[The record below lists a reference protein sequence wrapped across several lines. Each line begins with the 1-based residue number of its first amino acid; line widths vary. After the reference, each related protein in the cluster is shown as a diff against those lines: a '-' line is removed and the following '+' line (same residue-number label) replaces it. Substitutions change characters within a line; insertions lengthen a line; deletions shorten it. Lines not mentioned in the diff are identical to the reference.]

1 MPRSRSIALSG
12 SRASDIV
19 NGIRKQMGL
28 CTPPPLSAPKAPL
41 RELDTANVW
50 KILSYTDASF
60 NQPLG
65 CTSINTE
72 PIQIATGVVGS
83 AMIID
88 EEMGMD
94 WEFEQPPQTILQIME
109 VDMARQG
116 MDIDGDVIMGEPD
129 DDVSTFP
136 LPIMLCSSVQSSE
149 SPEIEMASL
158 PAYTF
163 PSLDAPAPI
172 VNNLPASVPSTL
184 LASPMLVG
192 ESWSSSYIFSGKG
205 KERALPSI
213 SEVVE
218 RCVMKS
224 AAPSLRGTNNEDEGC
239 VMKFAAPSLRA
250 IKEEDEDE
258 GCVMKF
264 TAPSKRAT
272 TDEDLPV
279 SSYMLGYIDG
289 RPSSSVST
297 PDHGPKAVDAKV
309 PILTI

>member
-1 MPRSRSIALSG
+1 MTLSG
-12 SRASDIV
+12 SRANDIV

-41 RELDTANVW
+41 RELNTANVSTV
-50 KILSYTDASF
+50 LTYSNVSY
-60 NQPLG
+60 NQPST
-65 CTSINTE
+65 CTSIDTDLF
-72 PIQIATGVVGS
+72 QITSEVVGG
-83 AMIID
+83 AMIVD

-129 DDVSTFP
+129 DHVSTFP

-158 PAYTF
+158 PAYTV
-163 PSLDAPAPI
+163 PTLDAPAPI

-192 ESWSSSYIFSGKG
+192 ESWSSSYTSSGKG

-224 AAPSLRGTNNEDEGC
+224 AAPSLRRTNNEDEGC

-272 TDEDLPV
+272 TDEDLPG

-289 RPSSSVST
+289 RPSSSLST
-297 PDHGPKAVDAKV
+297 PDHGPKTVDAKV

>member
-1 MPRSRSIALSG
+1 
-12 SRASDIV
+12 
-19 NGIRKQMGL
+19 MGL

-41 RELDTANVW
+41 RELDTANVS
-50 KILSYTDASF
+50 KVLSYTDASF
-60 NQPLG
+60 NQPSI
-65 CTSINTE
+65 CTSTNAE
-72 PIQIATGVVGS
+72 PIQFTTDVVGGS
-83 AMIID
+83 MIID

-94 WEFEQPPQTILQIME
+94 WEFEQPSPIVAQMMD
-109 VDMARQG
+109 VDLARQG

-129 DDVSTFP
+129 EYVSTLP
-136 LPIMLCSSVQSSE
+136 LPIMLCSSNQSSE

-163 PSLDAPAPI
+163 PILDAPAPI
-172 VNNLPASVPSTL
+172 TNDSPASFPLTL

-192 ESWSSSYIFSGKG
+192 ESWSSSYIPSGKG
-205 KERALPSI
+205 KERTLSSI
-213 SEVVE
+213 SEEVE
-218 RCVMKS
+218 S
-224 AAPSLRGTNNEDEGC
+224 A

-264 TAPSKRAT
+264 TAPGKRAT

-279 SSYMLGYIDG
+279 SSYMLGYVDG

>member
-1 MPRSRSIALSG
+1 MPRTRSIAVSS

-41 RELDTANVW
+41 RELDTANVS
-50 KILSYTDASF
+50 KVLSYTDASF
-60 NQPLG
+60 TQPSG
-65 CTSINTE
+65 CIPIAPG
-72 PIQIATGVVGS
+72 PIQAASEVFGG

-94 WEFEQPPQTILQIME
+94 WEFEQAPQTILQIME
-109 VDMARQG
+109 VDMAAQG
-116 MDIDGDVIMGEPD
+116 RDIDGDVIMGEPD
-129 DDVSTFP
+129 DHVSTFP

-163 PSLDAPAPI
+163 PTLDDPPPPI

-192 ESWSSSYIFSGKG
+192 ESWSSSYTSSGKG

-213 SEVVE
+213 SEEVE
-218 RCVMKS
+218 RC
-224 AAPSLRGTNNEDEGC
+224 
-239 VMKFAAPSLRA
+239 SLRA

-272 TDEDLPV
+272 TDEDLPG

-297 PDHGPKAVDAKV
+297 PDHGLKAVDAKV

>member
-1 MPRSRSIALSG
+1 MTLSG

-28 CTPPPLSAPKAPL
+28 CIPPPLAAPKAPL
-41 RELDTANVW
+41 RELDTANVS
-50 KILSYTDASF
+50 KVLSYADASF

-65 CTSINTE
+65 YTCINRK
-72 PIQIATGVVGS
+72 PIQYNGEVVAG
-83 AMIID
+83 AMIVD
-88 EEMGMD
+88 EEMGME
-94 WEFEQPPQTILQIME
+94 WEFEQPPSTVSQMMD

-116 MDIDGDVIMGEPD
+116 MDIDGDVIMGEPEEY
-129 DDVSTFP
+129 VST
-136 LPIMLCSSVQSSE
+136 LSLSSVLRSSNQSSE

-163 PSLDAPAPI
+163 PILDAPAPI
-172 VNNLPASVPSTL
+172 VNVLPASVPSTL

-192 ESWSSSYIFSGKG
+192 ESSSSSYTSSDKG
-205 KERALPSI
+205 KDRALPSI
-213 SEVVE
+213 SEEVE
-218 RCVMKS
+218 R
-224 AAPSLRGTNNEDEGC
+224 A

-250 IKEEDEDE
+250 IKEEHEDE

-264 TAPSKRAT
+264 TPPSKRAT
-272 TDEDLPV
+272 TDEDLPG

-289 RPSSSVST
+289 RPSSSLST

>member
-1 MPRSRSIALSG
+1 MTLSG
-12 SRASDIV
+12 SRANDIV

-41 RELDTANVW
+41 RELDTANVS
-50 KILSYTDASF
+50 KDLSYTDASF

-65 CTSINTE
+65 CTSINAE
-72 PIQIATGVVGS
+72 PIQFTGEVVAG
-83 AMIID
+83 AMIVD

-94 WEFEQPPQTILQIME
+94 WEFEQPPPIVAQMMD
-109 VDMARQG
+109 VDMAAQG
-116 MDIDGDVIMGEPD
+116 RDIDGDVIMGEPD
-129 DDVSTFP
+129 EYVSIFH
-136 LPIMLCSSVQSSE
+136 LPTVLCSSNQSSE

-158 PAYTF
+158 PAYTC
-163 PSLDAPAPI
+163 PILDAPTPI
-172 VNNLPASVPSTL
+172 ANHLPASIPSTL
-184 LASPMLVG
+184 LASPILVG
-192 ESWSSSYIFSGKG
+192 SSSSSSYIPSGKG

-213 SEVVE
+213 SDVE
-218 RCVMKS
+218 R
-224 AAPSLRGTNNEDEGC
+224 A

-272 TDEDLPV
+272 TDEDLPS
-279 SSYMLGYIDG
+279 SSYMLGYVDG
-289 RPSSSVST
+289 RPSSSLST
-297 PDHGPKAVDAKV
+297 PDNGLKAVDAKV

>member
-1 MPRSRSIALSG
+1 MTLSG
-12 SRASDIV
+12 SRANHIV

-41 RELDTANVW
+41 RELNTANVSTV
-50 KILSYTDASF
+50 LTYSNVSY
-60 NQPLG
+60 NQPST
-65 CTSINTE
+65 CTSINTDLFQVTSE
-72 PIQIATGVVGS
+72 VVDG
-83 AMIID
+83 AMIVD

-109 VDMARQG
+109 VDMAAQG
-116 MDIDGDVIMGEPD
+116 RDIDGDVIMGEPD
-129 DDVSTFP
+129 EYVSTFP

-158 PAYTF
+158 PAYTV
-163 PSLDAPAPI
+163 PTLDAPAPI
-172 VNNLPASVPSTL
+172 ANDSPASLPLTL

-192 ESWSSSYIFSGKG
+192 ESWSSSYTSSGKG
-205 KERALPSI
+205 KQRALPSI
-213 SEVVE
+213 SEEVE
-218 RCVMKS
+218 S
-224 AAPSLRGTNNEDEGC
+224 A

-272 TDEDLPV
+272 TDEDLPG

-289 RPSSSVST
+289 RPSSSLST
-297 PDHGPKAVDAKV
+297 PDHGLKAVDAKV

>member
-1 MPRSRSIALSG
+1 MTLSG
-12 SRASDIV
+12 SRANDIV

-41 RELDTANVW
+41 RELDTANVSTV
-50 KILSYTDASF
+50 LTYSNVSY
-60 NQPLG
+60 NQPST
-65 CTSINTE
+65 CTSINTDLFQVTSE
-72 PIQIATGVVGS
+72 VAGG
-83 AMIID
+83 AMIVD

-94 WEFEQPPQTILQIME
+94 WEFEEPLQTVLQIME

-129 DDVSTFP
+129 EYVSTFP
-136 LPIMLCSSVQSSE
+136 LPLMLCSLIQSSE
-149 SPEIEMASL
+149 SPEIEMAVL

-163 PSLDAPAPI
+163 PSLDDPAPPI

-192 ESWSSSYIFSGKG
+192 ESWSSSYISSGKG

-218 RCVMKS
+218 R
-224 AAPSLRGTNNEDEGC
+224 
-239 VMKFAAPSLRA
+239 
-250 IKEEDEDE
+250 
-258 GCVMKF
+258 CVMKF

-289 RPSSSVST
+289 RPSSSLST

>member
-1 MPRSRSIALSG
+1 MTLSG
-12 SRASDIV
+12 SRANDIV

-41 RELDTANVW
+41 RELNTANVSTV
-50 KILSYTDASF
+50 LTYSNVSY
-60 NQPLG
+60 NQPST
-65 CTSINTE
+65 CTSINTDLFQVTSE
-72 PIQIATGVVGS
+72 VAGG
-83 AMIID
+83 AMIVD

-129 DDVSTFP
+129 DHVSTFP

-158 PAYTF
+158 PAYTV
-163 PSLDAPAPI
+163 PTLDAPAPI

-192 ESWSSSYIFSGKG
+192 ESWSSSYTSSGKG
-205 KERALPSI
+205 KQRALPSI
-213 SEVVE
+213 SEEVE
-218 RCVMKS
+218 S
-224 AAPSLRGTNNEDEGC
+224 A

-272 TDEDLPV
+272 TDEDLPG

-289 RPSSSVST
+289 RPSSSLST
-297 PDHGPKAVDAKV
+297 PDHGLKAVDAKV

>member
-12 SRASDIV
+12 SRANDIV

-41 RELDTANVW
+41 RELDTANVSRV
-50 KILSYTDASF
+50 LSYTDTSF
-60 NQPLG
+60 NQPSI
-65 CTSINTE
+65 CTSINAET
-72 PIQIATGVVGS
+72 IQFTTDVAGGS
-83 AMIID
+83 MIID

-94 WEFEQPPQTILQIME
+94 WEFEQPPQMNLQIME

-129 DDVSTFP
+129 DHVSTFP

-158 PAYTF
+158 PAYTV
-163 PSLDAPAPI
+163 PTLDAPAPI

-192 ESWSSSYIFSGKG
+192 ESWSSSYTSSGKG
-205 KERALPSI
+205 KQRALPSI
-213 SEVVE
+213 SEEVE
-218 RCVMKS
+218 S
-224 AAPSLRGTNNEDEGC
+224 A

-272 TDEDLPV
+272 TDEDLPG

-289 RPSSSVST
+289 RPSSSLST
-297 PDHGPKAVDAKV
+297 PDHGLKAVDAKV

>member
-1 MPRSRSIALSG
+1 
-12 SRASDIV
+12 
-19 NGIRKQMGL
+19 MGL

-41 RELDTANVW
+41 RELDTANVS
-50 KILSYTDASF
+50 KVLTYTDASF
-60 NQPLG
+60 NQPSI
-65 CTSINTE
+65 CTSINAET
-72 PIQIATGVVGS
+72 IQFTSEVIGG
-83 AMIID
+83 AMIVD

-129 DDVSTFP
+129 EYVSTFP
-136 LPIMLCSSVQSSE
+136 LPMMLCSSVQSSE

-158 PAYTF
+158 PAYTL
-163 PSLDAPAPI
+163 PTLDAPAPI
-172 VNNLPASVPSTL
+172 ANDSPSSFPLTL

-192 ESWSSSYIFSGKG
+192 ESWSSSYTSSGKG
-205 KERALPSI
+205 KERTLPSI
-213 SEVVE
+213 SEEVE
-218 RCVMKS
+218 S
-224 AAPSLRGTNNEDEGC
+224 A

-250 IKEEDEDE
+250 IKEEDEDEDEDE

-272 TDEDLPV
+272 TDEDLPG

-289 RPSSSVST
+289 RPSSSLST
-297 PDHGPKAVDAKV
+297 PDHGLKAVDAKV

>member
-41 RELDTANVW
+41 RELDTANVSRV
-50 KILSYTDASF
+50 LSYTDTSF
-60 NQPLG
+60 NQPSI
-65 CTSINTE
+65 CTSINAET
-72 PIQIATGVVGS
+72 IQFTTDVAGGS
-83 AMIID
+83 MIID

-94 WEFEQPPQTILQIME
+94 WEFEQPPQTMLQIME
-109 VDMARQG
+109 VDMATQG
-116 MDIDGDVIMGEPD
+116 TDIDGDVIMGEPD
-129 DDVSTFP
+129 DHVSTFP

-163 PSLDAPAPI
+163 PIPDAPAPI
-172 VNNLPASVPSTL
+172 ANDSPASVPSTL

-192 ESWSSSYIFSGKG
+192 ESWSSSYISSGKG
-205 KERALPSI
+205 KERTLPSI
-213 SEVVE
+213 SEE
-218 RCVMKS
+218 IES
-224 AAPSLRGTNNEDEGC
+224 A
-239 VMKFAAPSLRA
+239 VMKFA
-250 IKEEDEDE
+250 
-258 GCVMKF
+258 
-264 TAPSKRAT
+264 APSKRAT
-272 TDEDLPV
+272 TDEDEDEGCVMSFTAPSKRANEDANLSG

-297 PDHGPKAVDAKV
+297 PDHGLKAVDAKV

>member
-1 MPRSRSIALSG
+1 MPRSRSMTLSG
-12 SRASDIV
+12 SRANDIV

-41 RELDTANVW
+41 RELNTANVSTV
-50 KILSYTDASF
+50 LTYSNVSY
-60 NQPLG
+60 NQPST
-65 CTSINTE
+65 CTSIDTDLF
-72 PIQIATGVVGS
+72 QITSEVVGG
-83 AMIID
+83 AMIVD

-129 DDVSTFP
+129 DLVSP
-136 LPIMLCSSVQSSE
+136 LLLPSVLCSSIQSSE

-158 PAYTF
+158 PAFTF
-163 PSLDAPAPI
+163 PILDDPAPI
-172 VNNLPASVPSTL
+172 ANISPASLPLTL
-184 LASPMLVG
+184 LASPMLV
-192 ESWSSSYIFSGKG
+192 ESSSSSSYISSGKG

-213 SEVVE
+213 SEEVE

-224 AAPSLRGTNNEDEGC
+224 AAPSLRGT
-239 VMKFAAPSLRA
+239 
-250 IKEEDEDE
+250 KEEDEDE
-258 GCVMKF
+258 GYVMKF

-272 TDEDLPV
+272 TDEDLPS

-289 RPSSSVST
+289 RPSSSLST

>member
-1 MPRSRSIALSG
+1 
-12 SRASDIV
+12 
-19 NGIRKQMGL
+19 MGL

-41 RELDTANVW
+41 RELDTANVSRV
-50 KILSYTDASF
+50 LSYTDTSF
-60 NQPLG
+60 NQPSI
-65 CTSINTE
+65 CTSINAET
-72 PIQIATGVVGS
+72 IQFTTDVAGGS
-83 AMIID
+83 MIID

-94 WEFEQPPQTILQIME
+94 WEFEQPPQMNLQIME

-129 DDVSTFP
+129 DHVSTFP
-136 LPIMLCSSVQSSE
+136 LPSVLCSSVQSSE

-158 PAYTF
+158 PAYTV
-163 PSLDAPAPI
+163 PTLDAPAPI
-172 VNNLPASVPSTL
+172 ANDSPASLPLTL

-192 ESWSSSYIFSGKG
+192 ESWSSSYIPSGKG
-205 KERALPSI
+205 KERTLPSI
-213 SEVVE
+213 SEEVE
-218 RCVMKS
+218 S
-224 AAPSLRGTNNEDEGC
+224 A

-279 SSYMLGYIDG
+279 TSYMLGYIDG
-289 RPSSSVST
+289 RPSSSLST
-297 PDHGPKAVDAKV
+297 PGHGPKAVDSKV